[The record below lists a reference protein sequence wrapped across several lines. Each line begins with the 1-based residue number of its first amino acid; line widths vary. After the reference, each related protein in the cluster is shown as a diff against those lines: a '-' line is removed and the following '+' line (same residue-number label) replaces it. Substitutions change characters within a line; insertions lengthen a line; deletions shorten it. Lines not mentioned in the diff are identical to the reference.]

1 MALKNNANSQLVLP
15 SIAEAVAWLEL
26 SSSWDVEGKHTSSP
40 SMKKNLGLAYMNIVR
55 SRENKFPIPI
65 DIFNANA
72 QYKEKW
78 WSGESNDEKWKAWA
92 TTLWKE
98 EWSTFLSLESAQMEP
113 DYDQIRS
120 IYEAVMS
127 SSREK
132 NR

>member
-1 MALKNNANSQLVLP
+1 
-15 SIAEAVAWLEL
+15 
-26 SSSWDVEGKHTSSP
+26 
-40 SMKKNLGLAYMNIVR
+40 MKKNLGLAYMNIVR

-92 TTLWKE
+92 TTLWEE
-98 EWSTFLSLESAQMEP
+98 EWGTFLSLESAKMEP
-113 DYDQIRS
+113 GYDQIRS